1 MQMMWV
7 TERPSCSFFRHCC
20 FLRRFAGNLLET
32 SRIMLGVRSVSM
44 GSFYFFCTR
53 KGVRAIST
61 KCLFAYRPHYKAQ
74 NRRLWCA
81 AAGSMA
87 FVRADLL
94 TRVFGASCLATA
106 ERGSMCA
113 GGGFWSDR
121 VWSDRVW
128 LRCAERI
135 GATGFDLPHFLYFIR
150 TFVRVGASLLQ
161 NSCLN

>member
-7 TERPSCSFFRHCC
+7 TERPSCSFFRHCW
-20 FLRRFAGNLLET
+20 FLSRIAGNLLET
-32 SRIMLGVRSVSM
+32 SIITQSVRSVSM
-44 GSFYFFCTR
+44 GLLFFCTR

-61 KCLFAYRPHYKAQ
+61 KCLFAYRPHYKVQ
-74 NRRLWCA
+74 NRRLWYA
-81 AAGSMA
+81 ATGSMA

-94 TRVFGASCLATA
+94 TRVLGASCLATA

-128 LRCAERI
+128 LRCAEM
-135 GATGFDLPHFLYFIR
+135 FLRDWVWSAAVSVFYSDVWESRSVVCFK
-150 TFVRVGASLLQ
+150 TVV
-161 NSCLN
+161 